1 MSSIISLTDMDQ
13 LPNSSLTQFI
23 HFLQMLHSSD
33 DYVQLSEYFDCF
45 WDKAVFCLLSLI
57 RKKR

>member
-45 WDKAVFCLLSLI
+45 
-57 RKKR
+57 